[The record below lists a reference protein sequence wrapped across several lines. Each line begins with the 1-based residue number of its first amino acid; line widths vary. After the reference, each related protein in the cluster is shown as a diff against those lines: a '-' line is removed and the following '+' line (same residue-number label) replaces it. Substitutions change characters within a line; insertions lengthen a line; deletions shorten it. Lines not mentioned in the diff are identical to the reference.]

1 MKKIY
6 LLATVAAILTGCAVF
21 LFITQLQSSAE
32 QAAAYETELVVVAA
46 IDIPENTK
54 LTPAMLS
61 TAEVLKGTVPKNAVT
76 DIDSV
81 VGKTTKYPIVKG
93 EQLFQS
99 KVAEIGDL
107 SNDRL
112 FDRIK
117 EGYRAFTIYVNE
129 VSGIAGYLRIG
140 DKVDILVT
148 KETGGVQ
155 TTYYLFQNIPII
167 AVGTAVQYASGV
179 KEINS
184 YSSITLEMQVAD
196 CPVLNHNISNGLV
209 TIVLRGY
216 GDEAIVE
223 VPAYS
228 EETVKEITDG

>member
-1 MKKIY
+1 MKLSADDISRLS
-6 LLATVAAILTGCAVF
+6 LL
-21 LFITQLQSSAE
+21 
-32 QAAAYETELVVVAA
+32 
-46 IDIPENTK
+46 
-54 LTPAMLS
+54 
-61 TAEVLKGTVPKNAVT
+61 
-76 DIDSV
+76 
-81 VGKTTKYPIVKG
+81 
-93 EQLFQS
+93 
-99 KVAEIGDL
+99 
-107 SNDRL
+107 
-112 FDRIK
+112 
-117 EGYRAFTIYVNE
+117 VNE

>member
-1 MKKIY
+1 M
-6 LLATVAAILTGCAVF
+6 LILF
-21 LFITQLQSSAE
+21 
-32 QAAAYETELVVVAA
+32 
-46 IDIPENTK
+46 
-54 LTPAMLS
+54 
-61 TAEVLKGTVPKNAVT
+61 
-76 DIDSV
+76 
-81 VGKTTKYPIVKG
+81 
-93 EQLFQS
+93 
-99 KVAEIGDL
+99 
-107 SNDRL
+107 
-112 FDRIK
+112 
-117 EGYRAFTIYVNE
+117 
-129 VSGIAGYLRIG
+129 
-140 DKVDILVT
+140 
-148 KETGGVQ
+148 
-155 TTYYLFQNIPII
+155 TTYNVAVHRIYSTFQNIPII